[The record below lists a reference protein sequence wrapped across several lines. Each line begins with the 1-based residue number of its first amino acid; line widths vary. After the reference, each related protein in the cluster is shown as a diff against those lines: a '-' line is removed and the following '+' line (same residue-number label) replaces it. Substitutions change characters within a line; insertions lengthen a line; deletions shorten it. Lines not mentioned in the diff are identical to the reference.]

1 MSYYSD
7 PTHALLAKIAKS
19 IEQLDKTIQDT
30 PNREGTLLAQTL
42 AENIRLKDLVQKM
55 GEEML
60 MLRMDAAKDP
70 ALRDAIIDAYLHPRK
85 AKG

>member
-1 MSYYSD
+1 MSHYSD
-7 PTHALLAKIAKS
+7 PAHALLAKIAKG

-42 AENIRLKDLVQKM
+42 AENIRLKELVQIQ
-55 GEEML
+55 GEQML
-60 MLRMDAAKDP
+60 ILRMDAAKDP
-70 ALRDAIIDAYLHPRK
+70 ALRDAIIDSYLHPRK